1 MGTQQG
7 WGHNRVGTPR
17 CRAGDLGHHLSSL
30 TRATQT
36 FSPWKPHLES
46 PFLAPHK
53 AQGSLS
59 TPTPHCR
66 AGGGCKQ
73 PDGCSGGGAEDP
85 NHSPA
90 RRGRRRC
97 RCPAAA
103 EAAWACAQGERRG
116 NHRGRR
122 ARDGLLE
129 THRGFGDSRH
139 PPVPPLPFSFPHPVP
154 SPPPAASGDRQ
165 CGSSTPT
172 PGWWVWS
179 CHKPDCPPLPSKM
192 LNFGGWRGAGS
203 ALGREMEAPSFFYP
217 PPRKRA

>member
-73 PDGCSGGGAEDP
+73 PDGCSGGGLKT
-85 NHSPA
+85 PA
-90 RRGRRRC
+90 APQHGGAGGDAGARRLQKLPGHVRRGRDEATTEAGVHETVYWRRT
-97 RCPAAA
+97 
-103 EAAWACAQGERRG
+103 EALVI
-116 NHRGRR
+116 H
-122 ARDGLLE
+122 D
-129 THRGFGDSRH
+129 T
-139 PPVPPLPFSFPHPVP
+139 PL
-154 SPPPAASGDRQ
+154 SPPSLSPF
-165 CGSSTPT
+165 PI
-172 PGWWVWS
+172 
-179 CHKPDCPPLPSKM
+179 PSHH
-192 LNFGGWRGAGS
+192 L
-203 ALGREMEAPSFFYP
+203 LP
-217 PPRKRA
+217 PPRGTGSVAPAPPPRDGGCGAATNQTAPPFHLKC